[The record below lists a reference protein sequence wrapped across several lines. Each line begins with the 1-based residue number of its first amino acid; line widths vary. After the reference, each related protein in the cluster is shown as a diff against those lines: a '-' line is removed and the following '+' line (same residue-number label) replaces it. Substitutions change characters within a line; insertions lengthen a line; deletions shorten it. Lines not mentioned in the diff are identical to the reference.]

1 MAKNPT
7 FVDTHQGLGPTGQAN
22 GERFFLPLSEW
33 PTLGQNVIYQISVAA
48 GPNDPGRNRNH
59 IKYG

>member
-33 PTLGQNVIYQISVAA
+33 PTLGHSWFTKLVLLQVRMALAVTEIT
-48 GPNDPGRNRNH
+48 
-59 IKYG
+59 